1 MEKALQVQQG
11 KQRVE
16 DWDGQDLAGSQFL
29 LAKCLVAEGRYDEA
43 LFQLSEVLQIL
54 NLSEPDDPDDLI
66 IRDIRIGSTLLMIG
80 EVHSLQG
87 RYNEALVSM
96 HEGCGLYE
104 QANGHEHHLVA
115 RALCSIA
122 LVHYEQCNISAALEG
137 STEALRLQIIELGGA
152 DPEVERTNLIIG
164 QIHCNSGEFEK
175 GLVHLRQALRI
186 ERINSTLGDND
197 LDVANTL
204 KLVAKALRELDK
216 KKEALECWTEVL
228 GIQINRLG
236 EGHPDVADT
245 LTIIGTLHSLM
256 EEKSKA
262 LEQLGKALEIQ
273 RINNTLGDEGVDVAC
288 TLTLLGKVHKEQDK
302 HAEALECLNEALR
315 IERNRLGEEHPD
327 VADTLTNIGILHSLM
342 GEHSEALKHFGKA
355 LEIQR
360 VTGRQVNTALVLLE
374 VAGVHMLQGTFSEAL
389 EGYHGALDLQRKTLG
404 EGHSNIGMTHWSIG
418 TAHKQMGQH
427 IKALKHLRKALKI
440 QREALGEES
449 FEVARVQYQ
458 IACVYSAQGLGDRAK
473 GLFQVCA
480 KTYARVCGPESDR
493 TLDARRRAR

>member
-29 LAKCLVAEGRYDEA
+29 LAKCLVAEGRDDEA
-43 LFQLSEVLQIL
+43 LFQISEVLQIL

-175 GLVHLRQALRI
+175 GLVHLRQALEI

-236 EGHPDVADT
+236 EGHPDV
-245 LTIIGTLHSLM
+245 
-256 EEKSKA
+256 
-262 LEQLGKALEIQ
+262 
-273 RINNTLGDEGVDVAC
+273 V
-288 TLTLLGKVHKEQDK
+288 
-302 HAEALECLNEALR
+302 
-315 IERNRLGEEHPD
+315 
-327 VADTLTNIGILHSLM
+327 DTLTNIGILHSLM